1 MEVLRIRSLTFGRI
15 LVPLLIVAALAV
27 IVTGCGSDDS
37 SGELN
42 GITRVPPARTGNLTL
57 PDDSPQSGGRE
68 IEVKGQADGL
78 MLVYFGYTSCPDV
91 CPTTLADL
99 RNALAELDP
108 DQRQRVQVSMVTVDP
123 DRDTG
128 HVLNG
133 YLAHFFGPGQYH
145 SLRTTDPARLDRADR
160 IFGASHKLG
169 KPDADGNYDVS
180 HTALVYA
187 VDPQG
192 TVEVEWPFGTD
203 ADLIA
208 EDLKTLLDKNSQNPV
223 A

>member
-1 MEVLRIRSLTFGRI
+1 MEVLRIRSLTFGRV
-15 LVPLLIVAALAV
+15 LVPILLVAALAV

-37 SGELN
+37 STELN
-42 GITRVPPARTGNLTL
+42 GITRVPPAKTGNLSL
-57 PDDSPQSGGRE
+57 PDYSPQSGGKKVAVRGNE
-68 IEVKGQADGL
+68 DGL
-78 MLVYFGYTSCPDV
+78 ILVYFGYTSCPDV

-108 DQRQRVQVSMVTVDP
+108 AQRERVQVSMVTVDP

-128 HVLNG
+128 RVLNG
-133 YLAHFFGPGQYH
+133 YLAHFFEPGEYH
-145 SLRTTDPARLDRADR
+145 SLRTTDQALLNRADEA
-160 IFGASHKLG
+160 FGASHKLG

-180 HTALVYA
+180 HTALLYA
-187 VDPQG
+187 VDPKG

-203 ADLIA
+203 ADVIA
-208 EDLKTLLDKNSQNPV
+208 DDLKTLLDNNSQNPD